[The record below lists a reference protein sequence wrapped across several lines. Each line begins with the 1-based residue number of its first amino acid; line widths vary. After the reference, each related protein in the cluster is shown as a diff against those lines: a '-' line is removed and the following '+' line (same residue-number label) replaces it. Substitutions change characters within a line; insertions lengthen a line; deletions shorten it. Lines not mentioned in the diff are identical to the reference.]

1 MSPFHFPK
9 ARFVHA
15 VAVMLLAASMQSRA
29 VDLSGTPWESAAK
42 RHGLDPVLLY
52 ALALEATPRP
62 SGRGSVSPWPWT
74 LRTNG
79 RPRFYDT
86 RAAALA
92 ELRTLVETTDDV
104 DVGLLQVNLERHDR
118 HVGDPVTLLDARVN
132 LVVAAGILAAAID
145 SAGGDLALGV
155 GRFRYPRDDGAARA
169 YGRRVL
175 RLANTLRRSP
185 AKTEPHAVFDLW
197 RAGAVLDLV
206 AGPESRGNYNAWYRH
221 ADQNEVQ
228 LADLT
233 VGEVRA
239 LQRRLVRRNG
249 GSAVGRYQII
259 DDTLDGLIVR
269 MGLSGKERFTPAL
282 QDRMAMHLAREA
294 GLEAWLAG
302 ALSDER
308 FAARL
313 ARVWA
318 GLPGDH
324 SNRSVYAG
332 IQGNRATITWPSLV
346 ASLRHIRF
354 DIIKKQ

>member
-1 MSPFHFPK
+1 MFRK
-9 ARFVHA
+9 ARFVRTG
-15 VAVMLLAASMQSRA
+15 AVMLLAVSMQSRA

-62 SGRGSVSPWPWT
+62 SGPRSVSPWPWT

-92 ELRTLVETTDDV
+92 DLPAMVEESDDI
-104 DVGLLQVNLERHDR
+104 DLGLLQINVKRHRR
-118 HVGDPVTLLDARVN
+118 HIGDPLSLLDPAMN
-132 LVVAAGILAAAID
+132 LAVGSAVMAEAIG
-145 SAGGDLALGV
+145 SAPDDLALGV
-155 GRFRYPRDDGAARA
+155 GRYRYPDDDGAARA

-175 RLANTLRRSP
+175 TLREALRRRSS
-185 AKTEPHAVFDLW
+185 KKDGRDVIDLW

-239 LQRRLVRRNG
+239 LQQRLVRRNG

-294 GLEAWLAG
+294 GLQSWLSG

-332 IQGNRATITWPSLV
+332 IQGNRATIAWPSLV

>member
-1 MSPFHFPK
+1 MFRK
-9 ARFVHA
+9 ARFVRTG
-15 VAVMLLAASMQSRA
+15 AVMLLAVSMQSRA
-29 VDLSGTPWESAAK
+29 VDLTGTPWESAAK

-52 ALALEATPRP
+52 ALALEANPRP
-62 SGRGSVSPWPWT
+62 SGPGSISPWPWT
-74 LRTNG
+74 LGANG
-79 RPRFYDT
+79 RPHFYDT

-92 ELRTLVETTDDV
+92 DLPAMVEESDDI
-104 DVGLLQVNLERHDR
+104 DLGLLQVNLKRHRR
-118 HVGDPVTLLDARVN
+118 HVGNPATLLDARIN
-132 LVVAAGILAAAID
+132 LVVAADILAAAID
-145 SAGGDLALGV
+145 SAGGELALGV
-155 GRFRYPRDDGAARA
+155 GRFRHPRDDRAARVL
-169 YGRRVL
+169 GRRIL
-175 RLANTLRRSP
+175 RLGNALRRSP
-185 AKTEPHAVFDLW
+185 AKTVPHDVLDLW

-206 AGPESRGNYNAWYRH
+206 AGPESRGNYNAWYGAAH
-221 ADQNEVQ
+221 QSEAQ
-228 LADLT
+228 LAELT
-233 VGEVRA
+233 VHEVRA
-239 LQRRLVRRNG
+239 LQQRLVRRNG

-269 MGLSGKERFTPAL
+269 MGLSGNERFTPAL

-294 GLEAWLAG
+294 GLQSWLSG

-332 IQGNRATITWPSLV
+332 IQGNRATIAWPSLV

>member
-1 MSPFHFPK
+1 
-9 ARFVHA
+9 
-15 VAVMLLAASMQSRA
+15 
-29 VDLSGTPWESAAK
+29 
-42 RHGLDPVLLY
+42 VLLY
-52 ALALEATPRP
+52 ALAVEATPRP
-62 SGRGSVSPWPWT
+62 SGLGSVSPWPWT

-92 ELRTLVETTDDV
+92 DLRTLMKKTDDV
-104 DVGLLQVNLERHDR
+104 EVGLLQVHLERHRR
-118 HVGDPVTLLDARVN
+118 HVADPLSLLDAHVN
-132 LVVAAGILAAAID
+132 LVIAAGILAAAID
-145 SAGGDLALGV
+145 AAGGELALGV
-155 GRFRYPRDDGAARA
+155 GRFRHPLDDRAARV

-175 RLANTLRRSP
+175 RLADTLRPSP
-185 AKTEPHAVFDLW
+185 AKTDPNDVLDLW
-197 RAGAVLDLV
+197 RTNAVLELV

-221 ADQNEVQ
+221 ADQSDVQ

-233 VGEVRA
+233 VHEVRT
-239 LQRRLVRRNG
+239 LQARLVRRNG

-259 DDTLDGLIVR
+259 DDTLDRLIVR
-269 MGLSGKERFTPAL
+269 MGLSGNERFTPAL

-294 GLEAWLAG
+294 GLDAWLENT
-302 ALSDER
+302 LSDER

-332 IQGNRATITWPSLV
+332 IQGNRATIGWSSLV

-354 DIIKKQ
+354 DITKKQ